1 MYMDIKKG
9 EEAAAPSI
17 SRLTLSMAEA
27 LFAFFSLPRLLLARR
42 GIGLFIIYAHC
53 WSSISS
59 SSSFLSLSGGMKE
72 EEEIQ
77 SALDQRRNKGPPTK
91 PSGRTDFCPLYWLLY
106 WESK

>member
-1 MYMDIKKG
+1 MDIKKG

-59 SSSFLSLSGGMKE
+59 SSSFLSLWRNE
-72 EEEIQ
+72 RRR
-77 SALDQRRNKGPPTK
+77 RRNPICTRPT
-91 PSGRTDFCPLYWLLY
+91 P
-106 WESK
+106 E